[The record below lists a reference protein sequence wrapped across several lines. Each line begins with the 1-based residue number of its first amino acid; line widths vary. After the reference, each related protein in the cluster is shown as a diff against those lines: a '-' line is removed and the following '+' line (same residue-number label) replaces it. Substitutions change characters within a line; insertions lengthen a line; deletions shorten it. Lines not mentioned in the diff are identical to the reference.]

1 LVLEL
6 AEDGSEYRVVG
17 TAEEVLPETHAQST
31 REKVLQAIRVL
42 GQATRNEI
50 EEYLREIGERITE
63 RTIKHAL
70 LGLYEDGK
78 FEREGKG
85 TRAEPHVY
93 RAVNSGNRAIGQ
105 LLKELPDCPIARIV
119 RCPKQQP
126 TSHFPTCPTYSP
138 TARRSNPAYRLTSW
152 TGGCSEPLKTSSG

>member
-1 LVLEL
+1 VDTLSRTVG
-6 AEDGSEYRVVG
+6 AGAIRGRSEYRVVG

-50 EEYLREIGERITE
+50 EEYLREIGEKIPE

-78 FEREGKG
+78 VEREGKG

-93 RAVNSGNRAIGQ
+93 RA
-105 LLKELPDCPIARIV
+105 L
-119 RCPKQQP
+119 
-126 TSHFPTCPTYSP
+126 
-138 TARRSNPAYRLTSW
+138 
-152 TGGCSEPLKTSSG
+152 